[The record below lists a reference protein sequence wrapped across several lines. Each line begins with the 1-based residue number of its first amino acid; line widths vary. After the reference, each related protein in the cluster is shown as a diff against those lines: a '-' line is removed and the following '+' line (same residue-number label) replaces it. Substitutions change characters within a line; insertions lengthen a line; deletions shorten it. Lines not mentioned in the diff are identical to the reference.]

1 MKKEGKLMMS
11 WMNNKYILWFKKY
24 IPIILFFITY
34 IFFYILYL
42 YGYSINDQAYFYTL
56 STISQTL
63 AALIAIISGFI
74 IYRLQ
79 VLRSDKSENINQL
92 ADFVYKKGL
101 NDKFPRLDD
110 NLSDDQLMKLLH
122 IIKNEFKEEGLTPE
136 IRRIALKLMLNIAE
150 SKMYKEHF
158 RFPLYTGAFV
168 IIISFILLSLGQI
181 TLPEKS
187 LFPIFNTTFVVGQ
200 VVALSILVVLSITES
215 LIDIFEINN

>member
-1 MKKEGKLMMS
+1 MF

-24 IPIILFFITY
+24 ISIISFFVIN
-34 IFFYILYL
+34 IFFYILYF

-63 AALIAIISGFI
+63 AALIGIISGFI

-79 VLRSDKSENINQL
+79 LLKSDKSENMNQL

-101 NDKFPRLDD
+101 NEKFPRLDD
-110 NLSDDQLMKLLH
+110 NLSDDQLMKILH
-122 IIKNEFKEEGLTPE
+122 VIKKEFKEEGLTPE
-136 IRRIALKLMLNIAE
+136 IRRITLKLMKSILE

-158 RFPLYTGAFV
+158 SFPLRTGAFV
-168 IIISFILLSLGQI
+168 IILCFILLSLGQI

-187 LFPIFNTTFVVGQ
+187 LFPIFNTTFIVGQ

-215 LIDIFEINN
+215 LIDIFEIND